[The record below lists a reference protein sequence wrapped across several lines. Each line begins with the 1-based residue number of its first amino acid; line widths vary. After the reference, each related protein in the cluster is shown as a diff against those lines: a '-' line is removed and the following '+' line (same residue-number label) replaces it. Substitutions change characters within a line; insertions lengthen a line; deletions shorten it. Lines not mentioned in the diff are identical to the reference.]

1 METVGIPI
9 GAFAELMS
17 HQLKARLPGQE
28 AQSLMAPRPQRLDP
42 LSDRDAL
49 NARDVRRERDPPT
62 EGKAPAKAAVL
73 LLVYP
78 HKQQLYTV
86 LTQRAAHLASHSSQ
100 VSLPGGR
107 IGKGESVEQA
117 ALREAEEEL
126 GVSREYVKILG
137 RLTPLLV
144 FSSNHLIHPVV
155 GWTVNKPAFIPNPQ
169 EVEEI
174 LEIPVNSL
182 LERKTVRRET
192 WNQRG
197 IKREVPIFL
206 IQGYKVW
213 GATAMVLSEFIAV
226 FRSLSQT

>member
-1 METVGIPI
+1 
-9 GAFAELMS
+9 
-17 HQLKARLPGQE
+17 
-28 AQSLMAPRPQRLDP
+28 MAPQPRRLDAP
-42 LSDRDAL
+42 NEHDAL
-49 NARDVRRERDPPT
+49 NERNPPAEGNARNERDP
-62 EGKAPAKAAVL
+62 PAKAAVL
-73 LLVYP
+73 LLVYR
-78 HKQQLYTV
+78 HEQQLYTV

-107 IGKGESVEQA
+107 IGSGESVEQA

-126 GVSREYVKILG
+126 AVSRECVKILG

-155 GWTVNKPAFIPNPQ
+155 GWTVSKPDFVPNPQ

-182 LERKTVRRET
+182 LESKTVTREI
-192 WNQRG
+192 WHQRG
-197 IKREVPIFL
+197 VKREVPFFL

-213 GATAMVLSEFIAV
+213 GATAMVLSEFVSVLQSIT
-226 FRSLSQT
+226 QD